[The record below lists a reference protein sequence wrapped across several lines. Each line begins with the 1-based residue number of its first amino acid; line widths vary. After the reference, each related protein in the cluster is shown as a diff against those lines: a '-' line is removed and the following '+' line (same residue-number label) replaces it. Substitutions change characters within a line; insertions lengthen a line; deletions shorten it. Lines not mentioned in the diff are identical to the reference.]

1 MPEAA
6 IVLATT
12 IKRFVKGAEDDVM
25 RNQKILA
32 MLKSKSNVNYNMD
45 GNALEW
51 RVKYRRQAMQG
62 MADGDTLTF
71 SQQNKWQVA
80 SLEYRGYAATDSETK
95 KQKLMNKGAAAM
107 IERYSNMTK
116 ELLDDM
122 ESNFALE
129 FYVDGNAAGNE
140 KKIHGI
146 ESFMGTTQTTPGTGA
161 VSKSVAMNPSETYA
175 GLTTLLGNYGGAWSG
190 AWPVGGGSAEY
201 DFYSP
206 LILDYTSTLATAS
219 GGWTSSTATW
229 AARAPE
235 VTRYGIIHAGRNT
248 SLKGQLDMFL
258 LDREMFRLFLENQT
272 AKERVNVSRG
282 AKAGGLVS
290 LGFGDTIN
298 YDGVDITQE
307 YGILANVGYGWNMNQ
322 IDLNSLQPTLFDVTG
337 PIIDI
342 AGMSDRFA
350 IDFYG
355 NLRFASPRYFVKFG
369 AYGSTGA

>member
-12 IKRFVKGAEDDVM
+12 IKRFIKGAEDDVM

-51 RVKYRRQAMQG
+51 RVKFRRQSMQG

-71 SQQNKWQVA
+71 SQQNKWKVA
-80 SLEYRGYAATDSETK
+80 NLDWRGYAATDSETK

-107 IERYSNMTK
+107 IDRYSNMTK
-116 ELLDDM
+116 EMMDDI

-129 FYVDGNAAGNE
+129 FYVDGNLAGNE

-146 ESFMGTTQTTPGTGA
+146 ESFMGTTGNA
-161 VSKSVAMNPSETYA
+161 VSGSVAMAPSDT
-175 GLTTLLGNYGGAWSG
+175 YGGLNTDLGDSG
-190 AWPVGGGSAEY
+190 GVWTGKWPLGVGSAEY

-219 GGWTSSTATW
+219 GGWTSATATW

-235 VTRYGIIHAGRNT
+235 VVRYGIIHSGKNT
-248 SLKGQLDMFL
+248 SLKGQMDMIL
-258 LDREMFRLFLENQT
+258 CDRELYRLFLENQT
-272 AKERVNVSRG
+272 TKERILVSAG
-282 AKAGGLVS
+282 AKKGGLVS

-307 YGILANVGYGWNMNQ
+307 YGIPANTAYGWNMNQ
-322 IDLNSLQPTLFDVTG
+322 IDMNSLQGTLFDVTG

-355 NLRFASPRYFVKFG
+355 NLRFASPRYFLKIAAFATNG
-369 AYGSTGA
+369 A

>member
-45 GNALEW
+45 GNSLEW

-71 SQQNKWQVA
+71 SQQNKWKVA
-80 SLEYRGYAATDSETK
+80 DLDWRGYAATDSETK
-95 KQKLMNKGAAAM
+95 KQKLMNKGASAM

-116 ELLDDM
+116 ELLDDI

-129 FYVDGNAAGNE
+129 FYVNGNAAGNE

-146 ESFMGTTQTTPGTGA
+146 ESFMGTTGSA
-161 VSKSVAMNPSETYA
+161 VSGSVAMAPTGTYA
-175 GLTTLLGNYGGAWSG
+175 GLNTDLGNSGGVWTAGSG
-190 AWPVGGGSAEY
+190 HGWPVGTGSAEY

-219 GGWTSSTATW
+219 GGWTSATATW

-235 VTRYGIIHAGRNT
+235 VVRYGIIHSGKNT
-248 SLKGQLDMFL
+248 SLKGQLDMIL
-258 LDREMFRLFLENQT
+258 MDRELYRLFLENQT
-272 AKERVNVSRG
+272 TKERIVVSSG
-282 AKAGGLVS
+282 AKKGGLVS
-290 LGFGDTIN
+290 LGFGDTFN

-307 YGILANVGYGWNMNQ
+307 YGIPGGTAYGWNMNQ
-322 IDLNSLQPTLFDVTG
+322 IDLNSLQGTLFDVTG

-342 AGMSDRFA
+342 AGMTDRFA

-355 NLRFASPRYFVKFG
+355 NLRFASPRYFLKIA
-369 AYGSTGA
+369 AYGSNGA